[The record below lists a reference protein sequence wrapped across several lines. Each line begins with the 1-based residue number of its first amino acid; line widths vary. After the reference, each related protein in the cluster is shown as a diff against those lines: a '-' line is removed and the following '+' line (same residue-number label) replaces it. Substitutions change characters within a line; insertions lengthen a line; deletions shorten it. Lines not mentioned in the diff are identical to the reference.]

1 MLVFFNVPPLVLHF
15 SLNDLPDDDVIWN
28 IFIYADDTILSVKC
42 NQASDLR
49 QQLDMAAEYESDQ
62 RDTVDWNRKQ
72 HNDFKAGITQIVSF
86 DQSNKYGAIDVKMN
100 ESVLKEKLS
109 FKMLRLSFSSK
120 ITSKKL
126 GP

>member
-15 SLNDLPDDDVIWN
+15 FLNDLPDDDVIWN

-42 NQASDLR
+42 NQASDLW
-49 QQLDMAAEYESDQ
+49 QQLDMAAEQESDQ

-86 DQSNKYGAIDVKMN
+86 DQSNKHGAVDVKMN
-100 ESVLKEKLS
+100 EPVLKEKLS

-126 GP
+126 VP